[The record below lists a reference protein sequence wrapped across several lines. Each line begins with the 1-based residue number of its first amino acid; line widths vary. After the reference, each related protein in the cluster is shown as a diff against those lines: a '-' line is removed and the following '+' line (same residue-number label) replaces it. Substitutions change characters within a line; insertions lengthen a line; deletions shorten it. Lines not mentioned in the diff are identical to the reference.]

1 MLDLYESYNSQ
12 EERES
17 DVMLESASI
26 NLDRAILAYE
36 TANAMGELQMR
47 EAECKLVMEAGNVTD
62 LADYYEEATGE
73 TEQKQ
78 QGLLK
83 TIWQKILDV
92 IEKIHNWVN
101 DKLLH
106 KADPNATVEVDEG
119 FFERH
124 KKIGAAVTAVKNFLA
139 KPFGKA
145 AVALITAI
153 GAILLIKFTGKKKT
167 AKVSECTAI
176 VESEEKQVSGLR
188 GLIQKMFGKKIVDD
202 GKKAVSY
209 VSKFINWVKEN
220 IAKGVEAVK
229 SVINKKKTK
238 AAGKAAGKE
247 AASEWAQYGAAIDES
262 ADDDDDEGD
271 AYEEDAGDLSDI
283 AALLATF

>member
-17 DVMLESASI
+17 DVMLETASI
-26 NLDRAILAYE
+26 SLDRAILAYE

-47 EAECKLVMEAGNVTD
+47 EAECKLVMEAGDVTD
-62 LADYYEEATGE
+62 LADYYEEATAE

-92 IEKIHNWVN
+92 IEKIHTWVN
-101 DKLLH
+101 DKLIH

-124 KKIGAAVTAVKNFLA
+124 KKLGAAVTAVKNFLA

-145 AVALITAI
+145 AAALITVI
-153 GAILLIKFTGKKKT
+153 SAILLIKFTGKKKT
-167 AKVSECTAI
+167 AKVSECTEI
-176 VESEEKQVSGLR
+176 VEHDEKQVNQLQGSVR
-188 GLIQKMFGKKIVDD
+188 KMFGKKIVDE
-202 GKKAVSY
+202 GKKAVGF

-220 IAKGVEAVK
+220 IAKGIEAIK

-238 AAGKAAGKE
+238 AAE
-247 AASEWAQYGAAIDES
+247 DEFNF
-262 ADDDDDEGD
+262 DDEYEED
-271 AYEEDAGDLSDI
+271 AYAEDAGDLSDI
-283 AALLATF
+283 AALLATL